1 MIHPQE
7 KVQGWKKDSALERI
21 RDCAFMLYIHGFL
34 SDSERKKVH
43 NRMMKWLRKFEN
55 KQK

>member
-7 KVQGWKKDSALERI
+7 KVQGWKKESALERI
-21 RDCAFMLYIHGFL
+21 RNCAFMLYIHGFL